1 LPKHLDERVATLHLD
16 ALGVVLTKVTD
27 EQADYLGLDPKGPFK
42 PEAYRY

>member
-1 LPKHLDERVATLHLD
+1 VATLHLD